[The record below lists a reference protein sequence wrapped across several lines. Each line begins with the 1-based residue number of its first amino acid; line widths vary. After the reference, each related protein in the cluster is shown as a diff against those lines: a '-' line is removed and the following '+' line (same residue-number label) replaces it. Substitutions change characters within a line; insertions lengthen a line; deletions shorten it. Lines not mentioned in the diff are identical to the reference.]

1 MTNEQ
6 IMTIEQ
12 RVLIIIKSQFGKD
25 GIDANSNFKDL
36 DVDSLDAVELI
47 MAFEDVFNIEISD
60 ETAQGIT
67 SVQSAVDAITA
78 LVK

>member
-1 MTNEQ
+1 
-6 IMTIEQ
+6 MTIEQ
-12 RVLIIIKSQFGKD
+12 KVLSVIKSQFGGD
-25 GIDANSNFKDL
+25 EVDANSNFKDL

-47 MAFEDVFNIEISD
+47 MAFEDAFNIEISD
-60 ETAQGIT
+60 EVAQGIT

>member
-1 MTNEQ
+1 MTSEQ

-12 RVLIIIKSQFGKD
+12 RVLSVIKSQFGVD
-25 GIDANSNFKDL
+25 EIDANSNFKDL

-47 MAFEDVFNIEISD
+47 MGFEDAFNIEISD
-60 ETAQGIT
+60 EIAQGIT

>member
-1 MTNEQ
+1 MTSEQ

-12 RVLIIIKSQFGKD
+12 RVLSVIKSQFGID
-25 GIDANSNFKDL
+25 EIDANSNFKDL
-36 DVDSLDAVELI
+36 DVDSLDEVELI
-47 MAFEDVFNIEISD
+47 MGFEDAFNIEIND
-60 ETAQGIT
+60 EIAQGIT

>member
-1 MTNEQ
+1 
-6 IMTIEQ
+6 MTIEQ
-12 RVLIIIKSQFGKD
+12 KVLSVIKSQFG
-25 GIDANSNFKDL
+25 IDEVDATSNFKDL

-47 MAFEDVFNIEISD
+47 MAFEDAFNIEISD
-60 ETAQGIT
+60 EVAQGIT

>member
-1 MTNEQ
+1 
-6 IMTIEQ
+6 MTIEQ
-12 RVLIIIKSQFGKD
+12 KVLSVIKSQFGVD
-25 GIDANSNFKDL
+25 EIDANSNFKDL

-47 MAFEDVFNIEISD
+47 MAFEDAFNIEISD
-60 ETAQGIT
+60 EIAQGIT